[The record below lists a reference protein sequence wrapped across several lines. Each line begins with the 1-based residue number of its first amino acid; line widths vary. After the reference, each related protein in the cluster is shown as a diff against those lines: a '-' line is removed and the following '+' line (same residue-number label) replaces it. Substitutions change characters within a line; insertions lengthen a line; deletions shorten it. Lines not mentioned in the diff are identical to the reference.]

1 MILSHKKK
9 FIYIHVYKV
18 AGTSIRTVL
27 QEYGDRSLTDF
38 PLIENVKFYLGKKYT
53 SFSRWAIDHINARE
67 LKMHLSNDIF
77 NSYFKFAFVR
87 NPWDWQVSLYH
98 YMLQYKVHPQHELI
112 SKMKSF
118 DEYIE
123 WRINHDME
131 FQKEFIYDENGYK
144 LVDLVGK
151 FENLQEDFNNICSQ
165 ITISQAKLPVANKSK
180 HAFYKD
186 YYNKHTRDLIGKA
199 FKTDIDTFDY
209 DF

>member
-27 QEYGDRSLTDF
+27 KEYDDLSSSDF
-38 PLIENVKFYLGKKYT
+38 PLIENMKFFLGKRFNF
-53 SFSRWAIDHINARE
+53 FSKWAIDHINARE
-67 LKMHLSNDIF
+67 LKTLLPDDVF

-98 YMLQYKVHPQHELI
+98 YMLQYKKHPQHNLI

-123 WRINHDME
+123 WRINNDME
-131 FQKEFIYDENGYK
+131 LQKDFLFGENGEI
-144 LVDLVGK
+144 LVDYIGK
-151 FENLQEDFNNICSQ
+151 FENLQEDFNNICSK
-165 ITISQAKLPVANKSK
+165 ISISQSILPLANSSK
-180 HAFYKD
+180 HTFYKD
-186 YYNKHTRDLIGKA
+186 YYNNHTKNLIYNA
-199 FKTDIDTFDY
+199 FQKDIEIFNY
-209 DF
+209 EF

>member
-27 QEYGDRSLTDF
+27 QKYDDLSFYDF
-38 PLIENVKFYLGKKYT
+38 PFIENVKFFLGKRLNFLSK
-53 SFSRWAIDHINARE
+53 WAIDHINASE
-67 LKMHLSNDIF
+67 IKIHLPEDIF
-77 NSYFKFAFVR
+77 NTYFKFAFVR

-98 YMLQYKVHPQHELI
+98 YMLQYKEHPQHRLI

-123 WRINHDME
+123 WRIHNDME
-131 FQKEFIYDENGYK
+131 LQKDFLYDENGK
-144 LVDLVGK
+144 ILVDYIGK
-151 FENLQEDFNNICSQ
+151 FENLQVDFNNICSR
-165 ITISQAKLPVANKSK
+165 ISINQTKLPIANPSM
-180 HAFYKD
+180 HTHYKD
-186 YYNKHTRDLIGKA
+186 YYNKHTKDLISNA
-199 FKTDIDTFDY
+199 FQKDIEIFNY